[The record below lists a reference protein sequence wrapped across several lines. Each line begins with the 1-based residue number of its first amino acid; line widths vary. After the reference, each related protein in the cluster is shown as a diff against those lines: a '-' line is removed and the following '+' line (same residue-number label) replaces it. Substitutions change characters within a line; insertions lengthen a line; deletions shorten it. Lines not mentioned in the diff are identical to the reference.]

1 MQPYLFTFLVV
12 LLAVLLMIGLT
23 LNVGRARAIY
33 QIRAPATSGHDL
45 FERAFRVQQN
55 TLESVIMFLPA
66 LCLYAFLIGDKGAG
80 IAGSIWIIGRLW
92 YAVAYQR
99 EPAQRGIGFMISFLM
114 VIGLWIGA
122 TYGLFLLYFKV

>member
-55 TLESVIMFLPA
+55 TLESCSTP
-66 LCLYAFLIGDKGAG
+66 
-80 IAGSIWIIGRLW
+80 S
-92 YAVAYQR
+92 
-99 EPAQRGIGFMISFLM
+99 
-114 VIGLWIGA
+114 
-122 TYGLFLLYFKV
+122 

>member
-1 MQPYLFTFLVV
+1 MQPYLFTCFVV
-12 LLAVLLMIGLT
+12 LLTVFLMLGLM

-33 QIRAPATSGHDL
+33 QIKAPATLGHEV

-66 LCLYAFLIGDKGAG
+66 LCLYALLSGDKGAG

-99 EPAQRGIGFMISFLM
+99 DPAKRGMGFMISFLM
-114 VIGLWIGA
+114 IVGLWIGA
-122 TYGLFLLYFKV
+122 TYGLFLQYFKV